1 MKGTKT
7 MDEKINN
14 ESLEMEATEEST
26 EKALALEEAEAE
38 DMKASENEDS
48 SPDEDDFSQVIK
60 DDGIDDMEELKKQ
73 FPELSEISSPSELQ
87 GAEKYMRFRE
97 LGLSPT
103 EAYLATGG
111 GRIKERTRPN
121 SPVSVRR
128 RDDGIPERQLRMA
141 RELFSEMSDTE
152 IQALYRRVTK

>member
-1 MKGTKT
+1 

-73 FPELSEISSPSELQ
+73 FPELSEISSPSTFKFASNTL
-87 GAEKYMRFRE
+87 
-97 LGLSPT
+97 
-103 EAYLATGG
+103 
-111 GRIKERTRPN
+111 
-121 SPVSVRR
+121 
-128 RDDGIPERQLRMA
+128 
-141 RELFSEMSDTE
+141 
-152 IQALYRRVTK
+152 

>member
-1 MKGTKT
+1 
-7 MDEKINN
+7 MDEKMNDL
-14 ESLEMEATEEST
+14 SPQMEETEDDAVMSPDTYSEET
-26 EKALALEEAEAE
+26 EKIAT
-38 DMKASENEDS
+38 KENEDATE
-48 SPDEDDFSQVIK
+48 DEDGFSEPIRESQIE
-60 DDGIDDMEELKKQ
+60 DDMEELKKQ
-73 FPELSEISSPSELQ
+73 FPELSGISSPSELQ

-103 EAYLATGG
+103 EAYLAIGG
-111 GRIKERTRPN
+111 GRIKERPRPT

-128 RDDGIPERQLRMA
+128 RDDGIPDRQLRMA